1 MVFQSNLNLPNTNI
15 DIYPKAEDELGSH
28 VAPKIKEKNHQWG
41 MHLSTFQYYVSF
53 WFAYLAKPVHPLQ

>member
-1 MVFQSNLNLPNTNI
+1 MAFQSNLNLPNTNI

-41 MHLSTFQYYVSF
+41 LC
-53 WFAYLAKPVHPLQ
+53 